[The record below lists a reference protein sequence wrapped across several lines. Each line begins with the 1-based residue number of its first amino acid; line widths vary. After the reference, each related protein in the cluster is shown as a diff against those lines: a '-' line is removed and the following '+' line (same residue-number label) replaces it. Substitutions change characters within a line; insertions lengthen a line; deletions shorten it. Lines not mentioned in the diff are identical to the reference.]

1 MQEGKVVAEKILQI
15 AEEGR
20 KVKSK
25 GERERY
31 TQVNAGYQRITRTDK
46 KAFLSEQ
53 YKEVEENKRI
63 QKTRDLFKKIGDI
76 KGTFTTKR
84 GTINDKK

>member
-1 MQEGKVVAEKILQI
+1 M
-15 AEEGR
+15 
-20 KVKSK
+20 
-25 GERERY
+25 
-31 TQVNAGYQRITRTDK
+31 NAGYQRITRTDK

-76 KGTFTTKR
+76 KGIFHARVGMIKDRNYKDLTEAEKT
-84 GTINDKK
+84 